1 MTISSRHTPCGAP
14 SANYRG
20 PKRSLVLSGGGV
32 RLSYQ
37 AGVIRALI
45 EHGLVF
51 HHLDGTSGGSLNLSM
66 LLSGLSLEEM
76 CQRWRTQNPKHFMGF
91 LSIKDYLD
99 PANLTAA
106 GSADGVLDKVFP
118 HLGIDAECIRR
129 AAGLVGTYNVLNYND
144 KRVAVIE
151 HTDIETDLIV
161 AGMSLPGVMPPVVK
175 NGITYLDTGF
185 MQDANPLEAVRRGAE
200 EIWLVWGM
208 GNTPTYRGGGLRLYV
223 QMLEMSA
230 NGALNVQMERIAEL
244 NRRIANGDS
253 PYGQTRPVTLHVIRP
268 DYPLPLDSDLF
279 LGHIDHATLI
289 HMGYADARCY
299 LATMKPEGIPPS
311 YKATQMQEAEPGVRF
326 RESMSGGF
334 SLGADDPKKGAERGK
349 ANNTEFTIQATIDIK
364 DVEAFVRDPEHT
376 GTLIGSVNF
385 TPLGGDC
392 PVYNGAFNLFF
403 SADDPDTKL
412 IIYELTFDHDGKAY
426 RFSGNKEVRD
436 DPGFDLL
443 SDITT
448 LYATLHEGPD
458 KSGPIIGAGVLKLN
472 FGQLAGIV
480 KTITA
485 TNASGVK
492 EKARV
497 LRRFGTFFLGELWEK
512 YARFAV

>member
-1 MTISSRHTPCGAP
+1 
-14 SANYRG
+14 
-20 PKRSLVLSGGGV
+20 
-32 RLSYQ
+32 
-37 AGVIRALI
+37 
-45 EHGLVF
+45 
-51 HHLDGTSGGSLNLSM
+51 
-66 LLSGLSLEEM
+66 
-76 CQRWRTQNPKHFMGF
+76 
-91 LSIKDYLD
+91 
-99 PANLTAA
+99 
-106 GSADGVLDKVFP
+106 
-118 HLGIDAECIRR
+118 
-129 AAGLVGTYNVLNYND
+129 
-144 KRVAVIE
+144 
-151 HTDIETDLIV
+151 
-161 AGMSLPGVMPPVVK
+161 
-175 NGITYLDTGF
+175 
-185 MQDANPLEAVRRGAE
+185 
-200 EIWLVWGM
+200 
-208 GNTPTYRGGGLRLYV
+208 
-223 QMLEMSA
+223 MSA

-334 SLGADDPKKGAERGK
+334 SLGTDDPKKGAERGK

-448 LYATLHEGPD
+448 LYATLHEGLD

-512 YARFAV
+512 YALFVV

>member
-1 MTISSRHTPCGAP
+1 MASRHTPCGAP
-14 SANYRG
+14 SADYGG
-20 PKRSLVLSGGGV
+20 PRSSLVLSGGGV

-37 AGVIRALI
+37 AGVIKALLDY
-45 EHGLVF
+45 GLVF
-51 HHLDGTSGGSLNLSM
+51 HHMDGTSGGSLNLSM
-66 LLSGLSLEEM
+66 LLAGLSPEEM
-76 CQRWRTQNPKHFMGF
+76 CQRWRTQNPKHFIGF

-106 GSADGVLDKVFP
+106 GSADGVEDKVFT
-118 HLGIDAECIRR
+118 HLGIDAERIRR
-129 AAGLVGTYNVLNYND
+129 ATGLVGTYNVLNYND
-144 KRVAVIE
+144 KRVNVIE
-151 HTDIETDLIV
+151 HTDIETDLII
-161 AGMSLPGVMPPVVK
+161 AGMSLPGVMPPVIK

-200 EIWLVWGM
+200 EVWLVWGM

-230 NGALNVQMERIAEL
+230 NGALNIQMERIAEL

-253 PYGQTRPVTLHVIRP
+253 PYGQTLPVILHVIHP
-268 DYPLPLDSDLF
+268 DHPLPLDSDLF

-289 HMGYADARCY
+289 DMGYADARRY

-311 YKATQMQEAEPGVRF
+311 YKATQMQEAGPGVRF
-326 RESMSGGF
+326 RESMSGEF
-334 SLGADDPKKGAERGK
+334 SLGTDDAKEGADRGK
-349 ANNTEFTIQATIDIK
+349 ANNTEFTIHATVDIK
-364 DVEAFVRDPEHT
+364 DVEAFIRDPEHAGVLT
-376 GTLIGSVNF
+376 GRVDF
-385 TPLGGDC
+385 TPFGKDFLG
-392 PVYNGAFNLFF
+392 YNGAFKLFF
-403 SADDPDTKL
+403 PADDPDTKL

-426 RFSGNKEVRD
+426 RFSGKKEVRD

-443 SDITT
+443 SDATT
-448 LYATLHEGPD
+448 LYAMLHKGPD
-458 KSGPIIGAGVLKLN
+458 KSGPVIGAGVLKLS
-472 FGQLAGIV
+472 FGQLAGMV

-497 LRRFGTFFLGELWEK
+497 LSRFGTFFLGELWEK
-512 YARFAV
+512 YARFAGGD